1 MQKLATSDPE
11 TKRLLLA
18 KSVGDVLSEEPVNVK
33 QVAEADSKL
42 RTTTDD
48 APTPVVE
55 TVQKVNARKD
65 LSLNDVEQSVQNRD
79 DKAQDLEI
87 ETLEQQLN
95 DLKQTQAARNLEI
108 DDVEVREATRA
119 DEDLTTNEAEAKK
132 IIRDG
137 INCINGR

>member
-1 MQKLATSDPE
+1 M
-11 TKRLLLA
+11 
-18 KSVGDVLSEEPVNVK
+18 
-33 QVAEADSKL
+33 
-42 RTTTDD
+42 
-48 APTPVVE
+48 
-55 TVQKVNARKD
+55 QKVNARKD

-119 DEDLTTNEAEAKK
+119 DEDLSTNEAEAKK